1 LKTLIVEDDFTSRV
15 ILQRLLAPF
24 GESHIAVS
32 GGEALRAF
40 EAAWAQGAPY
50 ALLCLDVTLSPGE
63 PGGVVLDG
71 RELLRRVRSFEQSVK
86 ATSAQAARVI
96 MTTIDS
102 DAKSIVSAFSDSC
115 DGYLVKPVDVARLRD
130 LLHEFGM
137 SPRLAAVG

>member
-1 LKTLIVEDDFTSRV
+1 M
-15 ILQRLLAPF
+15 
-24 GESHIAVS
+24 
-32 GGEALRAF
+32 
-40 EAAWAQGAPY
+40 
-50 ALLCLDVTLSPGE
+50 
-63 PGGVVLDG
+63 LDG